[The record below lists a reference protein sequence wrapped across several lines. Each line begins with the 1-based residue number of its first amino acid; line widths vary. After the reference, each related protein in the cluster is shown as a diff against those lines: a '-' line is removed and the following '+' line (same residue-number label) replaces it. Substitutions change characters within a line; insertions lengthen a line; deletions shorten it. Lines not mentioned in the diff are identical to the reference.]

1 MAPMVHK
8 VSLVPKDPW
17 VHPDPLVQQARLAR
31 QDLRVNPGHEDPRA
45 QRVIRAL
52 RARKALRG
60 LKEIQASWAQ
70 QARRERKAQ
79 QVQSVIQGLQ
89 EPRAQKA
96 LWAQWEP
103 PVPKDQPAPKE

>member
-1 MAPMVHK
+1 MVHK

-45 QRVIRAL
+45 QRVIR
-52 RARKALRG
+52 
-60 LKEIQASWAQ
+60 EIQASWAQ